1 MKANARD
8 ARRCREYRRFI
19 EPPGNVLEN
28 KTRRLER
35 MSRYTGPKFK
45 VSRRE
50 GINVTGTTSPRLEEA
65 LKTLPGGKVPRRTK
79 SLYGLRLRAK
89 QRVRAQYD
97 ITERSFRRF
106 LGKAE
111 RMPGP
116 TGLNL
121 LRLMERR
128 LDSVIYRLGLART
141 RPMARQLV
149 SHGHVMVEGNRVTIP
164 SFLVRPGESIE
175 LTGDARNI
183 PVVKQEMANRNVQAS
198 WLEATDAGGRVIGY
212 PRREDIDADISENLI
227 VEFYAR

>member
-1 MKANARD
+1 
-8 ARRCREYRRFI
+8 
-19 EPPGNVLEN
+19 
-28 KTRRLER
+28 
-35 MSRYTGPKFK
+35 MSRYIGPKFK

-50 GINVTGTTSPRLEEA
+50 GINVTGTTSPRLNEV
-65 LKTLPGGKVPRRTK
+65 LKTLPGGKEHRRTK

-89 QRVRAQYD
+89 QRVRAQYG

-111 RMPGP
+111 RLPGP

-149 SHGHVMVEGNRVTIP
+149 LHGHVMVNGNQVTLP
-164 SFLVRPGESIE
+164 SFLVRPEESVQLI
-175 LTGDARNI
+175 GYARNI
-183 PVVKQEMANRNVQAS
+183 PVVEEEMANRNVQAA
-198 WLEATDAGGRVIGY
+198 WLEGTDAGGRVIGY
-212 PRREDIDADISENLI
+212 PQREDIDADISENLI